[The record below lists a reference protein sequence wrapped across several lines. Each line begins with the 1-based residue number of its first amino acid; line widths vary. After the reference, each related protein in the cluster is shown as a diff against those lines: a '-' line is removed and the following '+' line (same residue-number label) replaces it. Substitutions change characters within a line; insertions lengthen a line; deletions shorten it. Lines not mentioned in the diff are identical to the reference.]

1 MSIEAEFP
9 ALQTDRAFLS
19 NLILLLELYVL
30 FLKNSFFS
38 EKTEK
43 NEILEALIFFRF
55 QKLKKT
61 FCNFVEHKIL
71 LLVIPISVL

>member
-43 NEILEALIFFRF
+43 NWNSRSP
-55 QKLKKT
+55 
-61 FCNFVEHKIL
+61 NFSENSKIEKN
-71 LLVIPISVL
+71 VL